1 MMRGPLFQRI
11 FNLFGVAVFAL
22 FTWFQ
27 RNDIDPVTYYKA
39 SGLDSTLWFLFYLL
53 IAVLF
58 VIALFQKVPA
68 WLLIIAAIACL
79 VEMAI
84 CVPGVIENFTGE
96 KPFTMTQTSMSADDP
111 RVELSREF
119 FGSLIALG
127 GVAAIWWQGK
137 RTIKP

>member
-1 MMRGPLFQRI
+1 MRGSLFQRI
-11 FNLFGVAVFAL
+11 FNILGIGIFTL

-53 IAVLF
+53 ITVLF
-58 VIALFQKVPA
+58 VIALFRKVPS
-68 WLLIIAAIACL
+68 WLLIAAALACL
-79 VEMAI
+79 IEMVI
-84 CVPGVIENFTGE
+84 CIPGIIENFTGD

-119 FGSLIALG
+119 FGSLIALL
-127 GVAAIWWQGK
+127 GVAALWWQERRAAK
-137 RTIKP
+137 S

>member
-1 MMRGPLFQRI
+1 MKGSLFQRI
-11 FNLFGVAVFAL
+11 FNIIAVFLFAL

-53 IAVLF
+53 ITVLF
-58 VIALFQKVPA
+58 VIALVRRVPA
-68 WLLIIAAIACL
+68 WLLIVAAIACL

-84 CVPGVIENFTGE
+84 CVPGIYENFFGDE
-96 KPFTMTQTSMSADDP
+96 PFNMTQTSMSASDP

-119 FGSLIALG
+119 FGSLIALF
-127 GVAAIWWQGK
+127 GVAALWWQGK
-137 RTIKP
+137 RMANA